1 MRPLSMWLLLVVSA
15 CGSTMEMTPSSTVV
29 CPRSALDTGNP
40 SMCIWTTLDCP
51 DGNRYAAG
59 CQTSGA
65 GGCTC
70 ARNGNSVMKTF
81 TSTTWCTDSDATRLK
96 ALREQCGFPL

>member
-1 MRPLSMWLLLVVSA
+1 MRSFSILLLLLASA
-15 CGSTMEMTPSSTVV
+15 CGSSMEMTPSSAVV

-40 SMCIWTTLDCP
+40 AMCIWTTLDCS

-59 CQTSGA
+59 CQTSSA

>member
-1 MRPLSMWLLLVVSA
+1 MRSLLVPFLLMAA
-15 CGSTMEMTPSSTVV
+15 CGATTEMTPSAAVT
-29 CPRSALDTGNP
+29 CPRSALDTGNAAL
-40 SMCIWTTLDCP
+40 CVWTTLDCS

-59 CQTSGA
+59 CQTNGM

-81 TSTTWCTDSDATRLK
+81 TSTTWCTDSDATRLE
-96 ALREQCGFPL
+96 ALRTQCGFPL

>member
-1 MRPLSMWLLLVVSA
+1 MRSSLFSLVVLVSA
-15 CGSTMEMTPSSTVV
+15 CGSTMEMTPSAAVV
-29 CPRSALDTGNP
+29 CPSGLLDTGNP
-40 SMCIWTTLDCP
+40 AMCIWTTTDCS

-59 CQTSGA
+59 CQTSSA
-65 GGCTC
+65 ACTC

-81 TSTTWCTDSDATRLK
+81 SSTTWCTDSDATRRK

>member
-1 MRPLSMWLLLVVSA
+1 MRVSLLPLVLVVSA
-15 CGSTMEMTPSSTVV
+15 CGSTMDMTPTPAVV

-40 SMCIWTTLDCP
+40 SLCIWTTLDCP

-59 CQTSGA
+59 CQTSSA

>member
-1 MRPLSMWLLLVVSA
+1 MRSSFFGLVFVIFGG
-15 CGSTMEMTPSSTVV
+15 CGTTEMTPAAVV

-40 SMCIWTTLDCP
+40 ALCIWTTLDCP

-81 TSTTWCTDSDATRLK
+81 TSTTWCTDSDDVRIK